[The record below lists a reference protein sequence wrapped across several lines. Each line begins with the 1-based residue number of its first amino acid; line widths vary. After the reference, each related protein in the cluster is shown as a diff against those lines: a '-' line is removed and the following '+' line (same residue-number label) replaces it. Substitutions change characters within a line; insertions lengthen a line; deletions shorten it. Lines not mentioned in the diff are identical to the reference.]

1 MHELSTAQS
10 LVETILEV
18 AKQKGGKKITRVY
31 LEIGE
36 LTFLNPE
43 QLKFAFETISQGTLA
58 ENSELKITEKKGHY
72 ICGCGSEGELPR
84 VEGMHSVPAFYCP
97 DCGGSVRISNGKQC
111 FVQSMDIDL

>member
-10 LVETILEV
+10 LLETILEV
-18 AKQKGGKKITRVY
+18 AKQKGAKRITMVY

-43 QLKFAFETISQGTLA
+43 QLKFAFETISQSTLA
-58 ENSELKITEKKGHY
+58 ENSGLTIIEKKGHY
-72 ICGCGSEGELPR
+72 KCECGSEGELPR

-97 DCGGSVRISNGKQC
+97 DCGGSVKISSGKQC
-111 FVQSMDIDL
+111 FVQSVDMDL